1 MDGIVDLG
9 RQAMMITLT
18 LASPLLVVGLLV
30 GLLVGIVQ
38 AVTQV
43 HDPTISLVPR
53 IMATLITL
61 IVSLPWLIGKLVE
74 FSESVLQQPIL
85 FLGVGSP

>member
-1 MDGIVDLG
+1 MDGIVELG
-9 RQAMMITLT
+9 RQAMMVTLT

-30 GLLVGIVQ
+30 GLLVGVFQ

-61 IVSLPWLIGKLVE
+61 IVSLPWLIGKMLE
-74 FSESVLQQPIL
+74 FSHGVLYQPLL
-85 FLGVGSP
+85 FLGTG